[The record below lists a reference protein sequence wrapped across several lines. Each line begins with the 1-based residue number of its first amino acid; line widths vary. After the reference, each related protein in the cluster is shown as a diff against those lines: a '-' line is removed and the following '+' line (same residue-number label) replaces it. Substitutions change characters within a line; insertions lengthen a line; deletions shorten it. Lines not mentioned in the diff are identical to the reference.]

1 MMPLELLRRLRD
13 RFRRERLTRELDEE
27 LRLHRALLERDRV
40 AGDTHRQLG
49 NLTRY
54 REETRDMWSLGWF
67 DDLLLDLRFVFRAL
81 RSEPAF
87 SLVVTLT
94 LALGI
99 GASVAMYSV
108 IDGVLLEPLPYP
120 APASLVQLTD
130 VQERNREAPAS
141 YPEYLDWKERT
152 AGILSAIGVS
162 FRTGE
167 VLQGADG
174 AEQLRGARVSV
185 NMPAMLGIRPIHGR
199 TFRPDEEGVGA
210 PRVVILGEALWRSYF
225 GSDPGIIGRTITLT
239 GQPYVVIGV
248 FPSAPNVR
256 LPTAA
261 EWSHAAQP
269 AFWLPLRLDEK
280 SAPRTLHWLD
290 VLGRLRPHVTLEQA
304 RARAAAVAA
313 SIGQDEH
320 IPNGVH
326 LNPLAPVLVGVYR
339 QPLELLMAASA
350 LLMLIACANVASLL
364 LTRTALRTR
373 EFAVRTA
380 LGAGQG
386 RLFRLVLAESLVR
399 AAIGGLLGVGLAVVL
414 VGGMRAWLG
423 DSLPRLAE
431 ASIDGRVLAVAVAVT
446 VVCGLALGIVP
457 AVRARSDAVAGT
469 LRGGGRG
476 MVGRSARDRMRPVL
490 VVGEIALSFMLL
502 AAAGLLTRSVA
513 KLLAVPTGFDATHLV
528 AGSSWLPSTGYPDS
542 VQQRNFFDRLLG
554 ELGTTYGARHV
565 TLASD
570 LPITQGV
577 DGTVS
582 VEGRTDKDGPM
593 VNADK
598 RIVGANYFDVLGA
611 RIVSGRVFRSTD
623 VLTAPAVVVVNQ
635 TFARQ
640 VFPNEDAVGKRV
652 GFDWGIDGLET
663 IVGVVADL
671 REGSLAQPPHPAIY
685 ISAEQRPNSWMS
697 FIVRTTEP
705 PTAVFGTF
713 RDALRRIDPSIP
725 LVETET
731 MASVIRADIQQQR
744 ISMMLLGG
752 FALAAL
758 LLAAIGLYGV
768 ISYSVAQRTQ
778 ELGVRAA
785 LGALPRDLMWLVLRQ
800 TAVVVAIGLA
810 LGAAGALAAR
820 ALIAAQLFG
829 VSARDPSTLAA
840 AAVLLAGVAF
850 VATIVPTR
858 RAAVADPLE
867 ALRAD

>member
-130 VQERNREAPAS
+130 VQDQDREAPAS

-210 PRVVILGEALWRSYF
+210 PRVVILGEALWRSHF

-476 MVGRSARDRMRPVL
+476 MACARCSWSARSRCRSCSWPPPACSPEAWRSCSPCPLGSTQHTSSPGPAGSRRPAIRTRCSSGTSSTACWASWARRTAHGTSRWRATSPSPKGWMARSASRAARTRTVPWSTPTSASSAPIISMCSVRASCPV
-490 VVGEIALSFMLL
+490 
-502 AAAGLLTRSVA
+502 
-513 KLLAVPTGFDATHLV
+513 
-528 AGSSWLPSTGYPDS
+528 
-542 VQQRNFFDRLLG
+542 
-554 ELGTTYGARHV
+554 
-565 TLASD
+565 AS
-570 LPITQGV
+570 
-577 DGTVS
+577 
-582 VEGRTDKDGPM
+582 
-593 VNADK
+593 
-598 RIVGANYFDVLGA
+598 
-611 RIVSGRVFRSTD
+611 SGR
-623 VLTAPAVVVVNQ
+623 
-635 TFARQ
+635 
-640 VFPNEDAVGKRV
+640 
-652 GFDWGIDGLET
+652 
-663 IVGVVADL
+663 
-671 REGSLAQPPHPAIY
+671 
-685 ISAEQRPNSWMS
+685 
-697 FIVRTTEP
+697 RTCS
-705 PTAVFGTF
+705 
-713 RDALRRIDPSIP
+713 RR
-725 LVETET
+725 
-731 MASVIRADIQQQR
+731 
-744 ISMMLLGG
+744 
-752 FALAAL
+752 
-758 LLAAIGLYGV
+758 
-768 ISYSVAQRTQ
+768 
-778 ELGVRAA
+778 
-785 LGALPRDLMWLVLRQ
+785 
-800 TAVVVAIGLA
+800 
-810 LGAAGALAAR
+810 
-820 ALIAAQLFG
+820 
-829 VSARDPSTLAA
+829 
-840 AAVLLAGVAF
+840 
-850 VATIVPTR
+850 R
-858 RAAVADPLE
+858 RWSS
-867 ALRAD
+867 